1 MAELSLLPAFRPA
14 DILLNWDVPETCF
27 DAAVVSP
34 IKKNMPVNFEPGAA
48 ASAKEDEKY
57 CMHEDACAAA
67 GYGFRAFVVDAFGV
81 LAPDAKSILK
91 RLASL
96 LEVTK
101 NYPEYLARQ
110 LVHRR
115 ISFAVH
121 VGVARQLVA
130 RREWDFFF

>member
-1 MAELSLLPAFRPA
+1 
-14 DILLNWDVPETCF
+14 
-27 DAAVVSP
+27 
-34 IKKNMPVNFEPGAA
+34 MPVNFEPGAA
-48 ASAKEDEKY
+48 ALDEKY
-57 CMHEDACAAA
+57 RKHEDACAAA